1 MARLGW
7 LCWGVCGRV
16 GVCVG
21 GGIQLSPSC
30 PWCRLTSVTDDLAV
44 ATKEVLSRQEM
55 VSQLQSQLRNEEQS
69 THPRER

>member
-1 MARLGW
+1 MALLGCVW
-7 LCWGVCGRV
+7 QGRGVV
-16 GVCVG
+16 
-21 GGIQLSPSC
+21 GIQLSPSC